1 MVYSNP
7 VTVCFVAVYNEKD
20 SALYCHHDI
29 ILPAFPLSTAWINYD
44 IETKSPGK
52 LTLHHA
58 SL

>member
-1 MVYSNP
+1 MNM
-7 VTVCFVAVYNEKD
+7 CFVTVYNEKD

-52 LTLHHA
+52 LTPHHA
-58 SL
+58 GL

>member
-1 MVYSNP
+1 M
-7 VTVCFVAVYNEKD
+7 TKCFVTVYNEKD

-58 SL
+58 RL